1 MINDLRY
8 MYLILSSKVLVYY
21 PLCTPRTKINICFG
35 LFLQSVHEN
44 GFKYHPDE
52 RRRVVLQILSQV
64 CYRLFSSG

>member
-1 MINDLRY
+1 
-8 MYLILSSKVLVYY
+8 MYLVLSNKVLVYY
-21 PLCTPRTKINICFG
+21 RLSTPRTKINICFG
-35 LFLQSVHEN
+35 LFFFLQFVHEN